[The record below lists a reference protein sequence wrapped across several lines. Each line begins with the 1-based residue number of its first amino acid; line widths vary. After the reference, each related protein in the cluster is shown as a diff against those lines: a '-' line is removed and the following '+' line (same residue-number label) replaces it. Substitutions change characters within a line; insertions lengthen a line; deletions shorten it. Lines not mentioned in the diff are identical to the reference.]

1 MTRHIASTT
10 NSLLTWILCGAVLA
24 SFIPFGGKVQ
34 GKPAGVRTAIELLGK
49 KVRLDQGFSANGL
62 KFVSR
67 S

>member
-1 MTRHIASTT
+1 MTRQT
-10 NSLLTWILCGAVLA
+10 NSLLTWILCFAVLA
-24 SFIPFGGKVQ
+24 SFIPLGGKVQ

-49 KVRLDQGFSANGL
+49 KIRLDQGFSANGL

>member
-1 MTRHIASTT
+1 MTRQTT
-10 NSLLTWILCGAVLA
+10 SIVTWIVSLAVLA
-24 SFIPFGGKVQ
+24 SFIPFGGKIQ